1 MNNDDRLMGR
11 DLIMY
16 SYLRLLETGV
26 DRMYSSI
33 SSMNYLLETGSSIL
47 RDYMDT
53 TARISLR
60 QQQGLGVRGR
70 RIGNPRLNRV
80 RANNRRNFVN
90 RSPMTFSI
98 PINRPGTFVR
108 NRNNLQTFINNTLNA
123 NNSISNPANPID
135 ISNNTT
141 EMLYSRERFT
151 NQDRCV
157 ISQQLFDESS
167 NIIRINHCGHIFGR
181 NSLLQW
187 FETNSKCP
195 ICRYDINTSTIPLR
209 RQSNI
214 WQFNNNVE
222 PVRRPISESTQTSH
236 QQSVNTP
243 FSFNYPNNNPITFT
257 SQPIM
262 DFSFNIFD
270 LSNTLHNEEFINRIS
285 NNLTNQITS
294 AFNDISNNI
303 AGFDFSFMVSPDE
316 NREGNDSDDN
326 IEHNDND
333 VD

>member
-26 DRMYSSI
+26 DRMHSSI

-53 TARISLR
+53 TARISIR

-70 RIGNPRLNRV
+70 RIGSSRLNRI
-80 RANNRRNFVN
+80 RTNNRRNYIN

-108 NRNNLQTFINNTLNA
+108 SRNNLQTFINNTLNA
-123 NNSISNPANPID
+123 NNSYSNPANPVD

-167 NIIRINHCGHIFGR
+167 NIIRINRCGHIFGR
-181 NSLLQW
+181 DSLLQW
-187 FETNSKCP
+187 FETNSRCP

-214 WQFNNNVE
+214 WQFDRVE
-222 PVRRPISESTQTSH
+222 PIRQPVSESTQTS
-236 QQSVNTP
+236 QPPAVNTP
-243 FSFNYPNNNPITFT
+243 FSFNYPNNGAVTFT
-257 SQPIM
+257 SGPIM

-303 AGFDFSFMVSPDE
+303 AGFDFSFMVSPDD
-316 NREGNDSDDN
+316 RGGNDSDDN

>member
-53 TARISLR
+53 TARISIR

-70 RIGNPRLNRV
+70 RIGSSRLNRI
-80 RANNRRNFVN
+80 RTNNRRNYIN

-108 NRNNLQTFINNTLNA
+108 SRNNLQTFINNTLNA
-123 NNSISNPANPID
+123 NNSYSNPANPVD

-167 NIIRINHCGHIFGR
+167 NIIIINRCGHIFGR
-181 NSLLQW
+181 DSLLQFK
-187 FETNSKCP
+187 FETNSRCP

-214 WQFNNNVE
+214 WQVLIE
-222 PVRRPISESTQTSH
+222 L
-236 QQSVNTP
+236 
-243 FSFNYPNNNPITFT
+243 
-257 SQPIM
+257 SQ
-262 DFSFNIFD
+262 
-270 LSNTLHNEEFINRIS
+270 
-285 NNLTNQITS
+285 
-294 AFNDISNNI
+294 
-303 AGFDFSFMVSPDE
+303 
-316 NREGNDSDDN
+316 
-326 IEHNDND
+326 
-333 VD
+333 